1 MTCFSVGQNDQLI
14 FIGDKVLIFFTEEEE
29 TTEIKFSKWELD
41 RNRLVW
47 VKMTQTTSAP

>member
-14 FIGDKVLIFFTEEEE
+14 FIGDKVLIFFTEKEE

-47 VKMTQTTSAP
+47 VKMT

>member
-29 TTEIKFSKWELD
+29 TTEIKFSK
-41 RNRLVW
+41 
-47 VKMTQTTSAP
+47 